1 VARCFSGRLGH
12 SAVSL
17 STPSSR
23 WRACLGADQRREPG
37 RAGTDPH
44 RKGETWTCRVLPLVV
59 LIRMPVVDSRPSL
72 PPGSAPMSQG
82 GLPACAESS
91 RSA

>member
-1 VARCFSGRLGH
+1 VVRCFSGRARPLGSLLEH
-12 SAVSL
+12 AFVALASVS
-17 STPSSR
+17 R
-23 WRACLGADQRREPG
+23 ADQRREPG

-44 RKGETWTCRVLPLVV
+44 RRGETWTCRVLPLVV
-59 LIRMPVVDSRPSL
+59 LIRMLVVDSRPSL